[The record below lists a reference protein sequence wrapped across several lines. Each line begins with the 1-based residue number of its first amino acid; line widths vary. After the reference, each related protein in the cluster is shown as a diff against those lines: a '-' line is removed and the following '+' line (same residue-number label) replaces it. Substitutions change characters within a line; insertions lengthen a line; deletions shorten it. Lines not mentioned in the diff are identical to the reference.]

1 MFEMI
6 KQSPDYFQI
15 NTKTGK
21 SVGEIYKE
29 CDGLYVFSFTD
40 TPRGCFAGHF
50 FNFVGTRLKELNAEF
65 LAETEEYFEEQ
76 MRKQLAKSFHNPFW
90 PVYK

>member
-1 MFEMI
+1 MNFKMS

-15 NTKTGK
+15 NTDTGK

-29 CDGLYVFSFTD
+29 CDGLYVFAFTG
-40 TPRGCFAGHF
+40 TGCFAEHF

-76 MRKQLAKSFHNPFW
+76 MRKQVAKSFFNPFI
-90 PVYK
+90 K